1 MDLERLSEF
10 AQAARCGSMKKLSEE
25 TGVPQ
30 ATLAARLRSFENELG
45 VELFRRSPSGTVLTQ
60 AGERLLPSAEEILE
74 DLRQLRYELREAER
88 HRYRRLRIAVTGS
101 GLPLYLGPFLD
112 ELNLRYPDMSLELF
126 DDTRFSIEDGLRSGA
141 VDIYFAPVM
150 SEFEIPGLT
159 KTTVA
164 ASSQY
169 VLMSRSHRLAYRNT
183 VSLKELDGE
192 SFVLYPRTKESSIR
206 DFQFCNLK
214 ASGITYKVYESET
227 SPLFY
232 KLLVPIG
239 KGLILSPRDMM
250 DLPPNTVCVS
260 VTDVPHPA
268 APCFFYERAL
278 LNEETEAV
286 VRDYVIFAKEAHRRE
301 HRAAL

>member
-45 VELFRRSPSGTVLTQ
+45 VELFRRSPSGIVLTQ

-206 DFQFCNLK
+206 DFQLCNLK

-268 APCFFYERAL
+268 APCFFYDRAL
-278 LNEETEAV
+278 LNEEPEAF

>member
-1 MDLERLSEF
+1 MLIFGGSDLWTWKGFR
-10 AQAARCGSMKKLSEE
+10 
-25 TGVPQ
+25 
-30 ATLAARLRSFENELG
+30 N
-45 VELFRRSPSGTVLTQ
+45 VELFRRSPSGIVLTQ
-60 AGERLLPSAEEILE
+60 AGERLLPSAVAILE

-268 APCFFYERAL
+268 APCFFYDRAL
-278 LNEETEAV
+278 LNEETEAF

>member
-1 MDLERLSEF
+1 MLIFGGSDLWTWKGFR
-10 AQAARCGSMKKLSEE
+10 
-25 TGVPQ
+25 
-30 ATLAARLRSFENELG
+30 N
-45 VELFRRSPSGTVLTQ
+45 VELFRRSPSGIVLTQ

-126 DDTRFSIEDGLRSGA
+126 DDTRFSIEDGLRSGT

-268 APCFFYERAL
+268 APCFFYDRAL
-278 LNEETEAV
+278 LNEETEAF

>member
-1 MDLERLSEF
+1 
-10 AQAARCGSMKKLSEE
+10 
-25 TGVPQ
+25 
-30 ATLAARLRSFENELG
+30 
-45 VELFRRSPSGTVLTQ
+45 
-60 AGERLLPSAEEILE
+60 
-74 DLRQLRYELREAER
+74 
-88 HRYRRLRIAVTGS
+88 
-101 GLPLYLGPFLD
+101 
-112 ELNLRYPDMSLELF
+112 
-126 DDTRFSIEDGLRSGA
+126 
-141 VDIYFAPVM
+141 YFAPVM

-206 DFQFCNLK
+206 DFQLCNLK

-268 APCFFYERAL
+268 APCFFYDRAL
-278 LNEETEAV
+278 LNEETEAF

>member
-45 VELFRRSPSGTVLTQ
+45 VELFRRSPSGIVLTQ

-169 VLMSRSHRLAYRNT
+169 VLMSWSHRLAYRNT

-214 ASGITYKVYESET
+214 ASEITYKVYESET

-268 APCFFYERAL
+268 APCFFYDRAL
-278 LNEETEAV
+278 LNEETEAF

>member
-1 MDLERLSEF
+1 MLIFGGSDLWTWKGFR
-10 AQAARCGSMKKLSEE
+10 
-25 TGVPQ
+25 
-30 ATLAARLRSFENELG
+30 N
-45 VELFRRSPSGTVLTQ
+45 VELFRRSPSGIVLTQ

-206 DFQFCNLK
+206 DFQLCNLK

-239 KGLILSPRDMM
+239 K
-250 DLPPNTVCVS
+250 
-260 VTDVPHPA
+260 
-268 APCFFYERAL
+268 
-278 LNEETEAV
+278 
-286 VRDYVIFAKEAHRRE
+286 
-301 HRAAL
+301 

>member
-1 MDLERLSEF
+1 MDLERLAEF
-10 AQAARCGSMKKLSEE
+10 AQAARCGSLKKLSEQ

-30 ATLAARLRSFENELG
+30 ATLAARLRNFEDEMG
-45 VELFRRSPSGTVLTQ
+45 VELFLRGPGGLTLTQ
-60 AGERLLPSAEEILE
+60 AGERLLPSADEILE
-74 DLRQLRYELREAER
+74 DLRQLRFELREAER

-112 ELNLRYPDMSLELF
+112 ELNLRYPDMSLELL
-126 DDTRFSIEDGLRSGA
+126 DDSRFSIEEAFRNGH
-141 VDIYFAPVM
+141 VDIYFAAVM
-150 SEFEIPGLT
+150 RDFEIPGLT
-159 KTTVA
+159 RTMVA

-169 VLMSRSHRLAYRNT
+169 VLLPRSHRLAYRNT
-183 VSLKELDGE
+183 LSLKELDGE

-206 DFQFCNLK
+206 DFQLRNLK

-260 VTDVPHPA
+260 VTDIPYPA
-268 APCFFYERAL
+268 APCFFYDRAS
-278 LNEETEAV
+278 LNEEAEAF

>member
-1 MDLERLSEF
+1 MLIFGGSDLWTWKGFR
-10 AQAARCGSMKKLSEE
+10 
-25 TGVPQ
+25 
-30 ATLAARLRSFENELG
+30 N
-45 VELFRRSPSGTVLTQ
+45 VELFRRSPSGIVLTQ

-214 ASGITYKVYESET
+214 ASEITYKVYESET

-268 APCFFYERAL
+268 APCFFYDRAL
-278 LNEETEAV
+278 LNEETEAF

>member
-45 VELFRRSPSGTVLTQ
+45 VELFRSSPSGIVLTQ

-126 DDTRFSIEDGLRSGA
+126 DDTRFSIEDGLRSGT

-169 VLMSRSHRLAYRNT
+169 VLMSWSHRLAYRNT

-268 APCFFYERAL
+268 APCFFYDRAL
-278 LNEETEAV
+278 LNEETEAF